1 MKKMMVL
8 AALFTALAVLFCAC
22 AANGAGVPDEPDP
35 PVTDT
40 ADPPGSG
47 GTDEGE
53 GADEGNETES
63 EDPLQYVLP
72 AFDDA
77 VPSLWETYADAFKV
91 GAAVNTDQLVEGSDF
106 YRTVT
111 KHYNVFV
118 TENEMKPQYMN
129 PSEGTFSFD
138 AADRFVEF
146 GEDVGATLRGHTLV
160 WHSQAPQWWFEG
172 ENGERAT
179 SEQLLARM
187 EEYITTV
194 MTRYQ
199 GRIQTWDVVN
209 EAISDSN
216 GGLRRDTEGSQY
228 ASIIG
233 DLDGDGKDNDYIEQ
247 AFTFARAAD
256 PDAQLIINDYSLE
269 SDVGK
274 LDVFYETVKSML
286 EKGVPIDGAG
296 IQAHIQIGYPSV
308 QLFEMAIE
316 KLAEL
321 KELNP
326 DFTVQVTELDVSIFP
341 WGDESKL
348 KELTPELQTE
358 LAERYAELF
367 EMFRRQAEKGN
378 LDMVVTWGVY
388 DGGSWLDNYPVAG
401 RVNAPLL
408 FDRKLMTKP
417 AFWGVIDPALI
428 PDAVAAME

>member
-1 MKKMMVL
+1 
-8 AALFTALAVLFCAC
+8 
-22 AANGAGVPDEPDP
+22 
-35 PVTDT
+35 
-40 ADPPGSG
+40 
-47 GTDEGE
+47 
-53 GADEGNETES
+53 
-63 EDPLQYVLP
+63 
-72 AFDDA
+72 
-77 VPSLWETYADAFKV
+77 
-91 GAAVNTDQLVEGSDF
+91 
-106 YRTVT
+106 
-111 KHYNVFV
+111 
-118 TENEMKPQYMN
+118 MKPQYMN

-321 KELNP
+321 KELNRTSP
-326 DFTVQVTELDVSIFP
+326 CRSRSWTFP
-341 WGDESKL
+341 SSRGDESKL

-417 AFWGVIDPALI
+417 AFWGVIAPALI

>member
-1 MKKMMVL
+1 M
-8 AALFTALAVLFCAC
+8 
-22 AANGAGVPDEPDP
+22 
-35 PVTDT
+35 
-40 ADPPGSG
+40 
-47 GTDEGE
+47 
-53 GADEGNETES
+53 
-63 EDPLQYVLP
+63 
-72 AFDDA
+72 
-77 VPSLWETYADAFKV
+77 
-91 GAAVNTDQLVEGSDF
+91 
-106 YRTVT
+106 
-111 KHYNVFV
+111 
-118 TENEMKPQYMN
+118 
-129 PSEGTFSFD
+129 
-138 AADRFVEF
+138 EF

-341 WGDESKL
+341 
-348 KELTPELQTE
+348 
-358 LAERYAELF
+358 
-367 EMFRRQAEKGN
+367 
-378 LDMVVTWGVY
+378 
-388 DGGSWLDNYPVAG
+388 GGMKAN
-401 RVNAPLL
+401 
-408 FDRKLMTKP
+408 
-417 AFWGVIDPALI
+417 
-428 PDAVAAME
+428 

>member
-1 MKKMMVL
+1 MYEK
-8 AALFTALAVLFCAC
+8 
-22 AANGAGVPDEPDP
+22 NDG
-35 PVTDT
+35 
-40 ADPPGSG
+40 
-47 GTDEGE
+47 
-53 GADEGNETES
+53 TES

-233 DLDGDGKDNDYIEQ
+233 DLDGDGKDND
-247 AFTFARAAD
+247 
-256 PDAQLIINDYSLE
+256 
-269 SDVGK
+269 
-274 LDVFYETVKSML
+274 
-286 EKGVPIDGAG
+286 
-296 IQAHIQIGYPSV
+296 
-308 QLFEMAIE
+308 
-316 KLAEL
+316 
-321 KELNP
+321 
-326 DFTVQVTELDVSIFP
+326 
-341 WGDESKL
+341 
-348 KELTPELQTE
+348 
-358 LAERYAELF
+358 
-367 EMFRRQAEKGN
+367 
-378 LDMVVTWGVY
+378 
-388 DGGSWLDNYPVAG
+388 
-401 RVNAPLL
+401 
-408 FDRKLMTKP
+408 
-417 AFWGVIDPALI
+417 
-428 PDAVAAME
+428 